1 MCWVPQSLHPTLY
14 LRSSGRPDRA
24 RGKALA
30 DIEEHLKY
38 LDKKLHQINE
48 EIEEITKNN
57 QEWSDKVKLLKS
69 VPGIGPVIS
78 STIVSDLPE
87 LGKLS
92 AKCISKLVG
101 VAPLNHDSGQF
112 KGKRMIWGGR
122 AHIRAIL
129 YMGTLVATRCKNIG
143 SWI

>member
-1 MCWVPQSLHPTLY
+1 M
-14 LRSSGRPDRA
+14 
-24 RGKALA
+24 
-30 DIEEHLKY
+30 
-38 LDKKLHQINE
+38 
-48 EIEEITKNN
+48 TKNN
-57 QEWSDKVKLLKS
+57 QEWSDKVKLLKT

-112 KGKRMIWGGR
+112 KGTCAKIKYQL
-122 AHIRAIL
+122 IRN
-129 YMGTLVATRCKNIG
+129 YSNIPFG
-143 SWI
+143 